1 MAEDQKIQ
9 QDVRVQSSNLP
20 APRRVSLSDRRQEEE
35 LRQQQISEI
44 RKSYVVHGRTAA

>member
-9 QDVRVQSSNLP
+9 QDVRVQSTNLP
-20 APRRVSLSDRRQEEE
+20 APKQVSLRDRRQEEE

-44 RKSYVVHGRTAA
+44 RKSYIVHGGPAA